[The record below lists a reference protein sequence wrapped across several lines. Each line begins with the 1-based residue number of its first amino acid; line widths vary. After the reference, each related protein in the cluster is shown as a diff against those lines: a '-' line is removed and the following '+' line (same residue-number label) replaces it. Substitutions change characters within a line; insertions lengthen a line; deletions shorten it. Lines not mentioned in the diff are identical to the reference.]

1 MNGARIGY
9 HGRSHA
15 EGLIEGIEVKI
26 RKYRESDRTA
36 LVKLLEELMD
46 YIASIDDLKRIR
58 RMPMF
63 GESYAQRILH
73 KVAENSGII
82 YVAELGSELVGAVIG
97 TMPEQTEEDRL
108 EHVPSKFGEVLELVV
123 KAEYRDR
130 GVGTMLMK
138 KLEEH
143 FKENGCN
150 IAGVGVLVPNKKAY
164 RLYRK
169 LGYEDRSI
177 YMTKN
182 LQEQE

>member
-1 MNGARIGY
+1 
-9 HGRSHA
+9 
-15 EGLIEGIEVKI
+15 VKI
-26 RKYRESDRTA
+26 RKYRESDRNA
-36 LVKLLEELMD
+36 LAKLLEELMD

-63 GESYAQRILH
+63 GESYTQRMLQR
-73 KVAENSGII
+73 VAENNGII
-82 YVAELGSELVGAVIG
+82 YVAELEGELAGAAIG

-108 EHVPSKFGEVLELVV
+108 EHVPAKFGEVLELVL

-138 KLEEH
+138 KLEEY

-150 IAGVGVLVPNKKAY
+150 IAGVGVSVPNRNAY

-169 LGYEDRSI
+169 LGFEDRSI
-177 YMTKN
+177 YMTKD
-182 LQEQE
+182 LLEQK